1 MIRISA
7 IVIVALLAALVASG
21 AVYTVDEREKAIV
34 FKFGQIIRYDDKPG
48 IHFKMPWPIN
58 TVQFFDARIQTMDAP
73 PELYLTQEKKNLV
86 VDAFVKWRIN
96 DVYKY
101 YTSVQGQRARANS
114 RLAQVVNN
122 GLRTEFGKRTV
133 KEVISGER
141 AAIMDILSKNT
152 NRDSAEYGIEVVDV
166 RLKRVDLVPEIS
178 KSVYDRMS
186 AERARVAKEL
196 RAQGAEE
203 AEKIRADAD
212 RQSKII
218 LAEAFRDAEQLR
230 GEGDAQATALYAK
243 AYGKDTDFYS
253 FYRSLGAYKEAFGSR
268 SDVLLLEPDA
278 EFFKYFKK
286 PQP

>member
-1 MIRISA
+1 MIRISI
-7 IVIVALLAALVASG
+7 IVTIALLAALVASG
-21 AVYTVDEREKAIV
+21 AAYTVDEREKAIV
-34 FKFGQIIRYDDKPG
+34 FKFGQIVRYDDKPG
-48 IHFKMPWPIN
+48 LRFKWPWPIN
-58 TVQFFDARIQTMDAP
+58 TVQFYDARIQTMDAQ

-86 VDAFVKWRIN
+86 VDAFVKWRIS

-101 YTSVQGQRARANS
+101 YTSVQGQRSRANN

-141 AAIMDILSKNT
+141 AAIMDVLSKNS
-152 NRDSAEYGIEVVDV
+152 NRDAAEYGIEVVDV

-178 KSVYDRMS
+178 KSVYDRMT

-218 LAEAFRDAEQLR
+218 LAEAYRDAERLR
-230 GEGDAQATALYAK
+230 GEGDAQATTLYAL
-243 AYGKDTDFYS
+243 AFGRNADFYS
-253 FYRSLGAYKEAFGSR
+253 FYRSLNAYKDSFDSR
-268 SDVLLLEPDA
+268 SDVLVLQPDA
-278 EFFKYFKK
+278 DFFKYFKQ